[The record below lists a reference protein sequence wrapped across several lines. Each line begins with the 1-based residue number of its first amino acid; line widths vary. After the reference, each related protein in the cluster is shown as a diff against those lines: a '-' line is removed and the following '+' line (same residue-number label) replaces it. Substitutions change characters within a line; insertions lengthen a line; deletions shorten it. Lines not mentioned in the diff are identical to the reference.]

1 MKNQNKDILTNKNYG
16 KDCFSDG
23 EEFNENYDLFS
34 SSNYEDSVLIGLTNF
49 VQDRERD
56 INSKD
61 FLLSEMEKENDR
73 LKRDSYRLKRD
84 SLKLK
89 EEYEKT
95 LEQFELI
102 RNKNDSADSIIKNFE
117 LKFDR
122 YFKDYAN
129 LERKRYDLQK
139 KSNKYF
145 YENLLLR
152 GYLTKLKEENED
164 LRKRE
169 IEILTASIE
178 SFRNERFLSFKNWD
192 FLFFYLTLFIP
203 LLTIFAYSCFSNFFK
218 KKDNH
223 YIS

>member
-49 VQDRERD
+49 IQDRERD

-73 LKRDSYRLKRD
+73 LKRDSYSLKRD

-129 LERKRYDLQK
+129 LERKRYDLQ
-139 KSNKYF
+139 
-145 YENLLLR
+145 
-152 GYLTKLKEENED
+152 
-164 LRKRE
+164 
-169 IEILTASIE
+169 
-178 SFRNERFLSFKNWD
+178 
-192 FLFFYLTLFIP
+192 
-203 LLTIFAYSCFSNFFK
+203 
-218 KKDNH
+218 
-223 YIS
+223 